1 MDQFLKERLDKY
13 ENWIDG
19 GKISYSSKVVPVTD
33 TVESAQWVMPAEQV
47 IAVLRDA
54 RFVAL
59 TDCICRTHYKRC
71 DKPLEVCFILNDIGK
86 KLVEK
91 NKARPVSLTEA
102 VEVIKTANKS
112 GLVHLTLYQPDHE
125 VYALCNCCT
134 CCCHDLQLLLRFGR
148 TDLVARSDYTA
159 VTDLKAC
166 SDCGDCIERC
176 VFNARDWGGE
186 KMRFDPNVCLGC
198 GLCISACP
206 VSAIR
211 LLLKG
216 SVKHANT

>member
-1 MDQFLKERLDKY
+1 MDQFLAERLDKY
-13 ENWIDG
+13 ESWIDE

-33 TVESAQWVMPAEQV
+33 TVRSAQWVMPTEQV

-59 TDCICRTHYKRC
+59 TGCVCRTHYKRC
-71 DKPLEVCFILNDIGK
+71 DKPVEVCFILNDAGK

-91 NKARPVSLTEA
+91 NKARSVSLEEA

-125 VYALCNCCT
+125 IYALCNCCT

-148 TDLVARSDYTA
+148 TDLIARSDYAA
-159 VTDLKAC
+159 VIDLEAC
-166 SDCGDCIERC
+166 TDCGDCIERC
-176 VFNARDWGGE
+176 VFGARRWVGE
-186 KMRFDPNVCLGC
+186 KVRFDSHACFGC
-198 GLCISACP
+198 GLCVSACP
-206 VSAIR
+206 ISAIT
-211 LLLKG
+211 LAPK
-216 SVKHANT
+216 K